1 MPAAIA
7 TDGTRDLFASHRQ
20 PAWHGLGNV
29 FAEEVTDHTKMLEL
43 AGLDNWDVRLAP
55 MAVPAGVDYL
65 INPGFHVLADIGSQ
79 TIGLGTVGSRYNII
93 QNEEAFSFLQSLRDG
108 ASWETAGALKDGR
121 VVFGSLTF
129 ERDFVLDSEGVADTI
144 KTYLLVTNSHDG
156 STNLFGGVTPTRVV
170 CQNTLNVAVG
180 NLRNTFK
187 IRHTASAKDKMLAEA
202 ALWRHANTYMD
213 AFETEAAE
221 LYATTVTDKQWNK
234 VLEGLFPK
242 PDNDSKAAVTRWET
256 KVDMYNQAWNGAPNA
271 GIRNTAWGVANALT
285 EANQWGRNIQNT
297 DNGEENFW
305 AAGSGYDPVTNSFR
319 QKAFAIAG
327 SL

>member
-1 MPAAIA
+1 MI
-7 TDGTRDLFASHRQ
+7 G
-20 PAWHGLGNV
+20 HGSV
-29 FAEEVTDHTKMLEL
+29 
-43 AGLDNWDVRLAP
+43 
-55 MAVPAGVDYL
+55 
-65 INPGFHVLADIGSQ
+65 
-79 TIGLGTVGSRYNII
+79 
-93 QNEEAFSFLQSLRDG
+93 
-108 ASWETAGALKDGR
+108 
-121 VVFGSLTF
+121 
-129 ERDFVLDSEGVADTI
+129 
-144 KTYLLVTNSHDG
+144 
-156 STNLFGGVTPTRVV
+156 
-170 CQNTLNVAVG
+170 
-180 NLRNTFK
+180 
-187 IRHTASAKDKMLAEA
+187 
-202 ALWRHANTYMD
+202 
-213 AFETEAAE
+213 ETEAAE

-234 VLEGLFPK
+234 VIEDLFPK